1 MNNNNSTT
9 WQDIRKGIKII
20 NKKVREHRWTLIG
33 FSMLGLIST
42 VGSTAMPYLTGKIID
57 VVAAGGTVSF
67 VLGLSVGLAGLLI
80 TYAVVQGITNVVD
93 WQLSI
98 RTTRLGYE
106 VQSEFIRECMERLF
120 RLPLS
125 FHHDRKFGDIS
136 TRVHRARNGYRS
148 LFSIVPDLLP
158 PLASILLASIFVF
171 SINTT
176 LAVILVGGVV
186 VFLFIFA
193 WQVAPTAQYMRKV
206 NDAFSDLFGD
216 AWDGLRNPRI
226 IKSVQTETHEA
237 ESVQKNFRQQALPAW
252 MQMYTT
258 WQQITITQKT
268 VVLAT
273 HLGLFLAGA
282 PLVQSG
288 VLTIGEL
295 VAFNGYAGLIFSPFI
310 RLSRLWQNLQNSLL
324 DVVKGQEML
333 TSTEPEDYSEAGSK
347 PSLLA
352 PITFSNVS
360 FSYNEDEGPVLQNV
374 SFDAPAGNTI
384 ALVGESGEGKST
396 LVDLLPRFIEPT
408 DGQISIGDIDIQ
420 DINLQYLR
428 SRIALVPQRI
438 TLFNRSIRD
447 NIAYGLEVD
456 ESKIIEAAKQAQ
468 AHEFITDTYDGYDS
482 VVGEEGLKL
491 SAGQRQRIALAKA
504 LLADPDIL
512 ILDEP
517 TSALDA
523 KNEQLITEVLE
534 DLWQNRTTFII
545 AHRLSTVHNADSILV
560 LKDGKIAEQGTHK
573 ELIQQDGEYK
583 RLHDLQIGLHK

>member
-1 MNNNNSTT
+1 MSNNDSTT
-9 WQDIRKGIKII
+9 WQDIKKGISII
-20 NKKVREHRWTLIG
+20 AKKVREHKWTLTG
-33 FSMLGLIST
+33 FSLLGLIST

-57 VVAAGGTVSF
+57 VIAAGGTISF
-67 VLGLSVGLAGLLI
+67 VFGLSIGLVGLLVA
-80 TYAVVQGITNVVD
+80 YAVVQGLTNLVD

-106 VQSEFIRECMERLF
+106 VQAEFIRDCMERLF
-120 RLPLS
+120 RMPLS
-125 FHHDRKFGDIS
+125 FHHDRKFGDMS
-136 TRVHRARNGYRS
+136 TRVHRARSGYRS

-186 VFLFIFA
+186 VFLFIFV
-193 WQVAPTAQYMRKV
+193 WQVAPTAQYMRNV